1 MATICIFSRFE
12 DISLLRLETPI
23 VWLNVYRLFLSRGA
37 DIHIRNKD
45 GNTPAMVVKVFLYRS
60 YVALWQDVL
69 SLISIAL
76 ICSFQFMF
84 VK

>member
-1 MATICIFSRFE
+1 MLLGNPVMRYRWLIFAFFSRFE

-45 GNTPAMVVKVFLYRS
+45 GNTPAMVVKVFPVS
-60 YVALWQDVL
+60 
-69 SLISIAL
+69 
-76 ICSFQFMF
+76 
-84 VK
+84 